1 VQEALNPP
9 VFSAGVRWSVSIVAF
24 VAGAAMVVATG
35 PARADGGEATDGYVL
50 VHALTALPYLLAT
63 LVFTVRA
70 LQVGP
75 PEYRAFWQR
84 WLAANVLGTA
94 AAIVSTLAGA
104 TRTPWLLHVNMA
116 LIMASAPLWVSAT
129 VLMARAQAGRR
140 SVSVDVVDAAT
151 ALLVLGAPGVLLV
164 AEPLAD
170 SEHLAFALPFAA
182 TAVFAPATVYL
193 SLVTL
198 GRIPRGE
205 RAAQGLGVALGAAAG
220 VNLTLQL
227 ARLLGGLELPLRT
240 FVLVHAVNM
249 ALFALTPLWA
259 HRRPTGRA
267 AAVPAE
273 EQVRRTNPMPYVA
286 AGALPLL
293 GVWVFATRDD
303 HPWSVWFLLVVT
315 VVVVLLNAVR
325 YTAMNRET
333 RRLYAGIAQMAEER
347 RTLLARLL
355 RVMESDHH
363 RTATELH
370 SQAVGSLAT
379 LGTLVQMA
387 HVALPGD
394 TAVTVKETI
403 SALQGD
409 LSAKAEHLRQLMIA
423 IRPPAGDDT
432 LAAALAASASDVEHE
447 GTSPTVRVEIDPQ
460 LQLDWPTMTI
470 VYRIAQ
476 EAVLTAA
483 RWAGASAITVTI
495 GEDGGSIVLKVH
507 DDGHGL
513 DDTGPAATALATMRL
528 LAELGGGTLTTTPAP
543 NGTPGTA
550 LTCTLPTV
558 LAVPTPPAPVHGD
571 PPTGQDRPT
580 RHLHTVPAP
589 PHD

>member
-1 VQEALNPP
+1 
-9 VFSAGVRWSVSIVAF
+9 
-24 VAGAAMVVATG
+24 M
-35 PARADGGEATDGYVL
+35 
-50 VHALTALPYLLAT
+50 PY
-63 LVFTVRA
+63 
-70 LQVGP
+70 
-75 PEYRAFWQR
+75 
-84 WLAANVLGTA
+84 
-94 AAIVSTLAGA
+94 I
-104 TRTPWLLHVNMA
+104 
-116 LIMASAPLWVSAT
+116 
-129 VLMARAQAGRR
+129 
-140 SVSVDVVDAAT
+140 
-151 ALLVLGAPGVLLV
+151 
-164 AEPLAD
+164 
-170 SEHLAFALPFAA
+170 
-182 TAVFAPATVYL
+182 
-193 SLVTL
+193 
-198 GRIPRGE
+198 
-205 RAAQGLGVALGAAAG
+205 AAG
-220 VNLTLQL
+220 T
-227 ARLLGGLELPLRT
+227 
-240 FVLVHAVNM
+240 
-249 ALFALTPLWA
+249 
-259 HRRPTGRA
+259 
-267 AAVPAE
+267 
-273 EQVRRTNPMPYVA
+273 
-286 AGALPLL
+286 LPLL

-303 HPWSVWFLLVVT
+303 HPWAVWFLLVVT
-315 VVVVLLNAVR
+315 VVVVLVNAVR

-347 RTLLARLL
+347 RALLARLL

-379 LGTLVQMA
+379 RGTLVQMA

-495 GEDGGSIVLKVH
+495 GEDDGSIVLKVH

-513 DDTGPAATALATMRL
+513 DDTGPAATALATMHL
-528 LAELGGGTLTTTPAP
+528 LAELGGGTLTTTPGPAGG
-543 NGTPGTA
+543 GT
-550 LTCTLPTV
+550 LTCALPTI
-558 LAVPTPPAPVHGD
+558 LTVPPPPRSTPTTAE
-571 PPTGQDRPT
+571 PPPDRVE
-580 RHLHTVPAP
+580 RHLHPVPTHP
-589 PHD
+589 DD